1 MIDVVIAAYP
11 AGILQVVIIFVI
23 KCDSRWIFTTMD
35 DERRLIQ
42 EVCKL
47 RCMGLW
53 DLFPSNIPNLVAM
66 IQGIGVDIYNSG
78 GPMIEGIVMGD
89 TIMFVLRA
97 INEDISND
105 QILQYAGNIMRRV
118 NERLVYGNMVREFR
132 YYYTGC

>member
-53 DLFPSNIPNLVAM
+53 DLSPSNIPNLVAM

-105 QILQYAGNIMRRV
+105 QILQYADNIMRRV

-132 YYYTGC
+132 Y

>member
-1 MIDVVIAAYP
+1 
-11 AGILQVVIIFVI
+11 
-23 KCDSRWIFTTMD
+23 MD

-53 DLFPSNIPNLVAM
+53 DLSPSNIPNLVAM

-105 QILQYAGNIMRRV
+105 QILKYADNIMRRV
-118 NERLVYGNMVREFR
+118 NERLVYGLSIIHI
-132 YYYTGC
+132 